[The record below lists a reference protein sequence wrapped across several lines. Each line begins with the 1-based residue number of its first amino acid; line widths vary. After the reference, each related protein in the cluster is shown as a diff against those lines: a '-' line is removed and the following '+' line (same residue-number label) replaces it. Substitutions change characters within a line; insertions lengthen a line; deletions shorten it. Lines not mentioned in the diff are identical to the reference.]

1 MPINPFA
8 PLIMFAILF
17 GLSMDDE
24 LFLLSARGAV
34 AVTSSRLQRPL
45 LALVQAAAVSR
56 SRSMP
61 ITSASLGAPSR

>member
-34 AVTSSRLQRPL
+34 AVTSSRRQPPL